1 MSPPVWFIT
10 AASSGFGHGI
20 ALEALSRGFT
30 VIATARNSSKL
41 TDLATKGAITADL
54 DVTHDLETLTSTV
67 AALHARA
74 GGRFDVFINA
84 AGYILEGAIEE
95 ARYKMGKKPPN
106 ALSPYAKA
114 NTKNRTLT
122 TKISPPSPKET
133 YDCFNTNVL
142 GLLNATR
149 AILPHMRQQRSG
161 RIALFGSLGSW
172 SGAPGAGIYCATKW
186 AVSGLAESLRSEVA
200 DLGIGV
206 CVIEPGYFRTGFLNS
221 GARVRTGRRIGDY
234 EEGAVGEMRGVLDAY
249 DGEQPGN
256 LGKGAKVIV
265 DCFSREGSSG
275 DGEVLPVRLV
285 LGSDCRAG
293 IEGKCRRTLEYL
305 EREKEVIDGTDR
317 EGGE

>member
-67 AALHARA
+67 AALHARV
-74 GGRFDVFINA
+74 GRFDVFINA

-172 SGAPGAGIYCATKW
+172 SGAPGAPRPQLERSTYCA
-186 AVSGLAESLRSEVA
+186 ARSYSV
-200 DLGIGV
+200 LSPPKP
-206 CVIEPGYFRTGFLNS
+206 PGPRF
-221 GARVRTGRRIGDY
+221 V
-234 EEGAVGEMRGVLDAY
+234 V
-249 DGEQPGN
+249 
-256 LGKGAKVIV
+256 
-265 DCFSREGSSG
+265 
-275 DGEVLPVRLV
+275 PVV
-285 LGSDCRAG
+285 P
-293 IEGKCRRTLEYL
+293 
-305 EREKEVIDGTDR
+305 V
-317 EGGE
+317 

>member
-1 MSPPVWFIT
+1 
-10 AASSGFGHGI
+10 
-20 ALEALSRGFT
+20 
-30 VIATARNSSKL
+30 
-41 TDLATKGAITADL
+41 
-54 DVTHDLETLTSTV
+54 
-67 AALHARA
+67 
-74 GGRFDVFINA
+74 
-84 AGYILEGAIEE
+84 
-95 ARYKMGKKPPN
+95 
-106 ALSPYAKA
+106 
-114 NTKNRTLT
+114 
-122 TKISPPSPKET
+122 
-133 YDCFNTNVL
+133 
-142 GLLNATR
+142 
-149 AILPHMRQQRSG
+149 MRQQRSG

-221 GARVRTGRRIGDY
+221 GARVGTGRRRGDY

-293 IEGKCRRTLEYL
+293 IEGKCRSTLEYL
-305 EREKEVIDGTDR
+305 EREKDVIDGTDR
-317 EGGE
+317 EDGE